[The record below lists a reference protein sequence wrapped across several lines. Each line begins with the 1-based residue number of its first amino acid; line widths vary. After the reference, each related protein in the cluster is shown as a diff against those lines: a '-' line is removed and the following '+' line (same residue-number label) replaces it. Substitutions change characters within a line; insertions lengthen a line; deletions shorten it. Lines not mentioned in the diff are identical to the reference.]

1 MIKTLIVDDDF
12 LVRMFLKQLIDW
24 ESQGFTLVGDACGG
38 EEALELID
46 RFFPELIITDLSMPG
61 MDGIE
66 LIEQARAR
74 LPDSYIIALSCH
86 GEFEY
91 VKEAMKQ
98 GANEYVLK
106 NLLDAPGLCKQ
117 LESAR
122 AKLESAARRAE
133 QTDKLRQLAAKG
145 TEMLRFE
152 LLQSLLQGDDKP
164 LSEKEQ
170 LRRCREAGLDGRF
183 HACAAL
189 AAAAGTARR
198 DALAQV
204 CGQFC
209 RNKPAFCLPYD
220 EHSCFL
226 LLDLSAISSESAQLD
241 WVRAFAEGL
250 YGCIDEYLNVRPRL
264 GVSAVQADA
273 DRLHAAVGQAR
284 TAMEHTFYDRRIHYA
299 ADLAKAEDMLPE
311 EAYSML
317 RILPSMVEEGLF
329 ERICED
335 GQRILALCSR
345 RQAPPEDVRRWFGD
359 LLQITGV
366 GGEAPSSFDEC
377 TAQLDELT
385 HRLAEERGAGGGNRA
400 IRQAAAYLR
409 EHFAQPISLTTV
421 AAEVHLNPA
430 YLSYLFKREMG
441 VNFSDYLQNCRMEH
455 IKLLLKESD
464 EPLKECAARA
474 GFADYRNFCKLFKK
488 QTGLRP
494 AQYRS
499 LNREP

>member
-1 MIKTLIVDDDF
+1 MIKALIVDDDF
-12 LVRMFLKQLIDW
+12 LVRMFLKQLINW
-24 ESQGFTLVGDACGG
+24 ESQGFELVGDACGG

-46 RFFPELIITDLSMPG
+46 QFSPELIITDLSMPG

-66 LIEQARAR
+66 LIERTRAR

-117 LESAR
+117 LETAR
-122 AKLESAARRAE
+122 TKLESAARRAE

-152 LLQSLLQGDDKP
+152 FLQGLMQDTP
-164 LSEKEQ
+164 LPEEEQ

-183 HACAAL
+183 HVCAAL
-189 AAAAGTARR
+189 AAAAETARR
-198 DALAQV
+198 DALVQV

-209 RNKPAFCLPYD
+209 RNKPAYCLPCD
-220 EHSCFL
+220 EHSCFI
-226 LLDLSAISSESAQLD
+226 LLDLSAISAENAQLD
-241 WVRAFAEGL
+241 WIRSFAEGL
-250 YGCIDEYLNVRPRL
+250 YACIDEYLNVRPCL
-264 GVSAVQADA
+264 GVSTVQAGMTG
-273 DRLHAAVGQAR
+273 LHQAVCQAR
-284 TAMEHTFYDRRIHYA
+284 TAICYAFYGRNIHYA
-299 ADLAKAEDMLPE
+299 ADLPPSDECLPE
-311 EAYSML
+311 EEAYAML
-317 RILPSMVEEGLF
+317 RRLPSMVEEGLF
-329 ERICED
+329 ERICEE
-335 GQRILALCSR
+335 GQRILSLCSR
-345 RQAPPEDVRRWFGD
+345 RQSPPEEVRRWFGD
-359 LLQITGV
+359 LLQITGA
-366 GGEAPSSFDEC
+366 GGEAPHSLEEC
-377 TAQLDELT
+377 AARLDELT
-385 HRLAEERGAGGGNRA
+385 QHLAEERGAGGGNRA

-409 EHFAQPISLTTV
+409 ENFAQPISLAAV

-441 VNFSDYLQNCRMEH
+441 INFSDYLQNCRMEH
-455 IKLLLKESD
+455 IKLLLRESD

-499 LNREP
+499 LNREK

>member
-1 MIKTLIVDDDF
+1 MIKALIVDDDF

-24 ESQGFTLVGDACGG
+24 ESQGFELIGDACGG

-46 RFFPELIITDLSMPG
+46 QFSPDLIITDLSMPG

-66 LIEQARAR
+66 LIEQARAK

-117 LESAR
+117 LEIAR
-122 AKLESAARRAE
+122 TKLENAAQRAE
-133 QTDKLRQLAAKG
+133 QTDKLRHLAAKG

-152 LLQSLLQGDDKP
+152 LLQSLLHNAP
-164 LSEKEQ
+164 AEEELLHSF
-170 LRRCREAGLDGRF
+170 REAGLDGSF
-183 HACAAL
+183 HICAAL
-189 AAAAGTARR
+189 AVSAETARH

-220 EHSCFL
+220 DHACFL
-226 LLDLSAISSESAQLD
+226 LLDLSSISPDSTQTD
-241 WVRAFAEGL
+241 WVHTFVKGL
-250 YGCIDEYLNVRPRL
+250 YNCINEYLNVQPCL
-264 GVSAVQADA
+264 GVSTVHAGIIESHQAVSEARIALD
-273 DRLHAAVGQAR
+273 HA
-284 TAMEHTFYDRRIHYA
+284 FYDPSIHYA
-299 ADLAKAEDMLPE
+299 AELKKSEGTLPE
-311 EAYSML
+311 DAYS
-317 RILPSMVEEGLF
+317 ILHRLPTMVEEGLY
-329 ERICED
+329 ERISED
-335 GQRILALCSR
+335 AQRILTLCSH
-345 RQAPPEDVRRWFGD
+345 RQAPPEEVKRWFSE
-359 LLQITGV
+359 LLQILGV
-366 GGEAPSSFDEC
+366 DDDAPVTFEAC
-377 TAQLDELT
+377 TAKLADVIQQ
-385 HRLAEERGAGGGNRA
+385 LAEERGINGNHS
-400 IRQAAAYLR
+400 IRHAAAYLR
-409 EHFAQPISLTTV
+409 EHFSQPISLSTV

-455 IKLLLKESD
+455 MKLLLRESD
-464 EPLKECAARA
+464 APLKECASQA
-474 GFADYRNFCKLFKK
+474 GFSDYRNFCKLFKK

-499 LNREP
+499 LNREN